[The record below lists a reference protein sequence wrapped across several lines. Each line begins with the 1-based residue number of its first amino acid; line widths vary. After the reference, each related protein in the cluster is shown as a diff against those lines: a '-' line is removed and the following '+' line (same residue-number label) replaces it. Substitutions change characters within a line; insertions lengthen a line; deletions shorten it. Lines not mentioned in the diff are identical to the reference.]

1 MSETSPT
8 DLPPATIAP
17 TADVDPRS
25 AVGDGTKVWHLAQV
39 RENASIGTECII
51 GRGAY
56 VGPGV
61 VVGDRCK
68 IQNYALLYEPAVLE
82 DGVFVGPAA
91 VFTND
96 YYPRAVNPD
105 GTLKAAD
112 DWHAVGVTV
121 RAGASIGARSVC
133 VAPVTIGHWALVAA
147 GSVVTKDV
155 PDFAL
160 VAGVPARRIRWVGR
174 AGEPLVDDGDGR
186 WRCPT
191 SGERY
196 AESDGRLVP
205 LDFTP

>member
-1 MSETSPT
+1 MPDTPPAA
-8 DLPPATIAP
+8 LPPATIAA
-17 TADVDPRS
+17 TADVDPR
-25 AVGDGTKVWHLAQV
+25 ATIGAGTKVWHLAQV
-39 RENASIGTECII
+39 REDAAVGAQCIV

-56 VGPGV
+56 IGPGV
-61 VVGDRCK
+61 LVGARCK

-133 VAPVTIGHWALVAA
+133 VAPVTIGRWALVAA

-160 VAGVPARRIRWVGR
+160 VAGVPARRVRWVGR
-174 AGEPLVDDGDGR
+174 AGEPLFADGDGR

-196 AESDGRLVP
+196 AEADGVLTP
-205 LDFTP
+205 LDFAL